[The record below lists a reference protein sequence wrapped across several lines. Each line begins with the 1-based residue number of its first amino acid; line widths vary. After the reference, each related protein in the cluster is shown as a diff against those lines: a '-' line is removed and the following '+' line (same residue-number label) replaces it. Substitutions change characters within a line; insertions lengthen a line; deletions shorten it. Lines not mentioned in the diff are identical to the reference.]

1 NFVSYSWNFGQG
13 TSSNLEDPA
22 SVSFSNE
29 GEYEVELATLSA
41 NGCHDTIRYNIMVY
55 PQPIADFDAKDV
67 CDPEPVVFNNLS
79 TISSGNIDLYE
90 WDIIGEAQYS
100 EFEPKH
106 KFAAVGEYDVQLI
119 VTSEDGCKDT
129 AFKAKSAI

>member
-1 NFVSYSWNFGQG
+1 
-13 TSSNLEDPA
+13 
-22 SVSFSNE
+22 
-29 GEYEVELATLSA
+29 
-41 NGCHDTIRYNIMVY
+41 
-55 PQPIADFDAKDV
+55 
-67 CDPEPVVFNNLS
+67 NLS

-129 AFKAKSAI
+129 AFKAKSAIVKLRPIADFKFEILPLSSAEETDLKFTNLSMDAVGYYWDFGNLSNSSEENP